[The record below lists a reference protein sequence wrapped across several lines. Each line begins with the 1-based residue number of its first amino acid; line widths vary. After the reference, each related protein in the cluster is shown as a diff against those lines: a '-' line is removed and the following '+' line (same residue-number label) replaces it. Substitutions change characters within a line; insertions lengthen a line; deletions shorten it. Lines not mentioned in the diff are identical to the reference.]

1 MAIKRH
7 RQYRQPTIYSDIYKN
22 SRGEPLPVTLTDEER
37 YEALRMQRI
46 INERFGRTRFGNAI
60 GAEVSITT
68 LTTIVK
74 KVSEQKLYEIAPA
87 EYLPVRVGEG
97 TWSSN
102 LTTYRSFDIA
112 DEFESG
118 IINTGGSNTR
128 MSVADAAVDAL
139 NIKVNNW
146 AKNTGWSIFDLE
158 QAAKSGNWD
167 LVAAKEKSRKRS
179 WDLGIQR
186 VAFLGARGQN
196 SGTTASCLGL
206 LNQAGVTFNTTLVTS
221 GTGILSKMTYTALAT
236 FQQAA
241 IGLYRTNCNYTAY
254 PTALVIPESDYN
266 GLAAQSSPQFP
277 VKSTLQ
283 LLEEGFQVITRN
295 KNFKILPLAYCD
307 IANAGGS
314 LPSQA
319 GTYMYAFLNYDE
331 ESLRMDIPLDYTN
344 TLANSLDN
352 FMFQNAGYGQF
363 TGVLAYRPAELFY
376 FGY

>member
-1 MAIKRH
+1 MALRKMK
-7 RQYRQPTIYSDIYKN
+7 QPVIMNEKGQPI
-22 SRGEPLPVTLTDEER
+22 TLTKQER
-37 YEALRMQRI
+37 YHVAWTQKMV
-46 INERFGRTRFGNAI
+46 NERFGNTLGY
-60 GAEVSITT
+60 EVPITT
-68 LTTIVK
+68 LTTIIK

-118 IINTGGSNTR
+118 IINTGGNNTR
-128 MSVADAAVDAL
+128 LSVGDAGVDAL

-146 AKNTGWSIFDLE
+146 AKNCGWSIFDLE

-167 LVAAKEKSRKRS
+167 LVSAKEKARKRN

-196 SGTTASCLGL
+196 GSNGSCLGL
-206 LNQAGVTFNTTLVTS
+206 LNQAGITFDSSLIS
-221 GTGILSKMTYTALAT
+221 KRLSAMSYTELSA
-236 FQQAA
+236 FQQASIA
-241 IGLYRTNCNYTAY
+241 AYRANCNYTAY
-254 PTALVIPESDYN
+254 PTHLIVPESDYN
-266 GLAAQSSPQFP
+266 GLVAQASPQFP
-277 VKSTLQ
+277 MKSILQ
-283 LLEEGFQVITRN
+283 LLEEGFQVICRN
-295 KNFKILPLAYCD
+295 KNFKILPLAYAD
-307 IANAGGS
+307 AANAGGS
-314 LPSQA
+314 LVSGAATCQ
-319 GTYMYAFLNYDE
+319 YIFLNYDE

-363 TGVLAYRPAELFY
+363 TGVLAYRPLELYYAGF
-376 FGY
+376 